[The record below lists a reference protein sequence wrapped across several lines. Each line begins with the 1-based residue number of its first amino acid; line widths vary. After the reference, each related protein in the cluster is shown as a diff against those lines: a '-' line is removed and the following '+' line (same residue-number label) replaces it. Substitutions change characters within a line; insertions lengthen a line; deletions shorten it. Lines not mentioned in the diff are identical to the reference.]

1 MFGINVGRI
10 FASSVVRKLAY
21 VLVALLLGMVGI
33 GRASAQDYSACYT
46 DNSYGLDAFS
56 GNRCPDR
63 PTALANVKRAF
74 KAVATSSASAS
85 QYCAPYVDNPYVVF
99 RVVGTFPNEVGQYIA
114 KATENNTTSCD
125 IGVWNASRTFTM
137 ATECPNG
144 KPWSDV
150 SQTCGNI
157 CEDKPNLGPS
167 ANKGGDAMCKD
178 GCSYKPDTASGA
190 LNICFATGPDSFCSA
205 KSWKATGE
213 TCSTPSPPP
222 IEYKPDKPVCV
233 SMMGGNAT
241 ECVKPD
247 GSHCMVGARGT
258 TLCWSLGETG
268 PRVTADGKDGGD
280 RQKSPNTPNPPP
292 NMKDPVVTG
301 NSTTTINGDT
311 YNTNNY
317 GGSGS
322 SGGQGN
328 AGSGG
333 NDPGAGGDGK
343 DTSKDPKPTGGP
355 GPGLGRLYEAK
366 TDTAA
371 SVYSDFKARMA
382 AAPIANAATG
392 FFTAPSGGG
401 CPTWTIPATD
411 WYGSMSFDAHCGGAF
426 GAILGYCGFL
436 VLAAAAFGA
445 FRIAFY

>member
-21 VLVALLLGMVGI
+21 VLVALVLGMVGI
-33 GRASAQDYSACYT
+33 GRASAQAYGESSYSQCTNTADPETHLCHTAQDAYAQSKAAMVALLARYGVTGTPFFAGENSTGGTYNLPGHHVTYWAKKPDGSNYNEGIFYAGRDYF
-46 DNSYGLDAFS
+46 DAEK
-56 GNRCPDR
+56 CPTGVTWDDINKVCGS
-63 PTALANVKRAF
+63 P
-74 KAVATSSASAS
+74 
-85 QYCAPYVDNPYVVF
+85 
-99 RVVGTFPNEVGQYIA
+99 
-114 KATENNTTSCD
+114 CD
-125 IGVWNASRTFTM
+125 
-137 ATECPNG
+137 
-144 KPWSDV
+144 
-150 SQTCGNI
+150 
-157 CEDKPNLGPS
+157 DKPNLGAM
-167 ANKGGDAMCKD
+167 ANRGGDTMCKD
-178 GCSYKPDTASGA
+178 GCTYKQDTSTGG
-190 LNICFATGPDSFCSA
+190 LNVCFGSGPDSFCSA
-205 KSWKATGE
+205 KSWKATGA
-213 TCSTPSPPP
+213 TCSTPTPPP
-222 IEYKPDKPVCV
+222 MEYKPDKPVCV

-247 GSHCMVGARGT
+247 GTHCMVGARGT

-343 DTSKDPKPTGGP
+343 DASKDPKPTGGP

-371 SVYSDFKARMA
+371 SVYSDFKTRMA